1 MISDCPK
8 QQNYVKEI
16 VVLIG
21 IVKMA
26 YSIFL
31 R

>member
-8 QQNYVKEI
+8 QQNYAKEI

-21 IVKMA
+21 IRKWL
-26 YSIFL
+26 IQFF
-31 R
+31 